1 MMSNHLKA
9 TIRLMQEND
18 RRYLNVGI
26 SALKNKQTNKQKGK
40 QNKKPNTLNED
51 SS

>member
-18 RRYLNVGI
+18 GRYLNMGI
-26 SALKNKQTNKQKGK
+26 SALKNKQTKKKGK

>member
-18 RRYLNVGI
+18 GRYLNMGI
-26 SALKNKQTNKQKGK
+26 SALKKNKQTKKKGK

>member
-18 RRYLNVGI
+18 GRYLNVGI
-26 SALKNKQTNKQKGK
+26 SALKNKQTNKKKRKAKQKTQHIK
-40 QNKKPNTLNED
+40 
-51 SS
+51 